1 MSTDLQI
8 FEFERDFA
16 DTLRCIPMSV
26 RMKLDECGIKLS
38 LRQWSHFSYNDRY
51 ELCYRPTESDP
62 DRLTYRRFLKDLIR
76 TRTNEEP
83 VFLDQPQS
91 TEWQDSQSVPLCLQK
106 QIMEKELSS
115 IPLQKWATLTPLQRF
130 SLVKLCRSGHENHN
144 LPVALKEFIFQGR
157 E

>member
-8 FEFERDFA
+8 FGFERDFA

-38 LRQWSHFSYNDRY
+38 LRQWSHFSYEDRY
-51 ELCYRPTESDP
+51 ELCYRSTETNVDLQNYS
-62 DRLTYRRFLKDLIR
+62 RFLKDLIR

-83 VFLDQPQS
+83 VFLNQLQY
-91 TEWQDSQSVPLCLQK
+91 TEWKDSQSVPLCLQK
-106 QIMEKELSS
+106 QIIKKDLSPISTKE
-115 IPLQKWATLTPLQRF
+115 WAILTQLQRF
-130 SLVKLCRSGHENHN
+130 SLVKLCRSDHENHN
-144 LPVALKEFIFQGR
+144 LPAALKEFIFQSD